1 MLKRLIK
8 RWWAY
13 LWARQSILPANL
25 WRRFWAYVEVA
36 FVSLAW
42 FAIVAALTVWGFT
55 VLGKVPVQEW
65 VQKGLNWPVVI
76 TVIIVFLLPYLI
88 IASMVWG
95 VDPAILSASAS
106 NVTDTEKATEPP
118 EIIEPISKAME
129 PPLKIM

>member
-1 MLKRLIK
+1 M
-8 RWWAY
+8 
-13 LWARQSILPANL
+13 
-25 WRRFWAYVEVA
+25 
-36 FVSLAW
+36 
-42 FAIVAALTVWGFT
+42 
-55 VLGKVPVQEW
+55 
-65 VQKGLNWPVVI
+65 NWPVVI